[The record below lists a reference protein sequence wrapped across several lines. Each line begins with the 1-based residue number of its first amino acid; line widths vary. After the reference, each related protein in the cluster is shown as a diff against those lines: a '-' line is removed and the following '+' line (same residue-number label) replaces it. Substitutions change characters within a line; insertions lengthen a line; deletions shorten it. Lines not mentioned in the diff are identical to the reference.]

1 MRRALVLVLV
11 GIVGYGC
18 GDDGDGGS
26 DQAGGSAGTGAQ
38 SSGGAATGGSAGS
51 GGAGASGGSA
61 GASGGTGGA
70 TGGTGGATGGTG
82 GGACFDAKRLWFD
95 DFETGD
101 YSRWTSQSYDKGFN
115 GGLCHD
121 NGFSTTQAVSPTHS
135 HRSEITCAISQS
147 HRGYGGLQFSGDS
160 VVKAYTNTGTG
171 IDAPHGVVNTYYSR
185 LEVAYPFQNGKWFS
199 FWTVNNDCGWKDQVI
214 TLGLEDTTNRLTP
227 AHIKSTGGTVE
238 RPGLPQREVGA
249 NHHLHQLPHRRDGR
263 LAGRREGVRRQVHP
277 ARQGHLPVALG
288 RVRQQRQ
295 RRTGALRRRQQHLE
309 VEPALDQLRRRA
321 VLRRD
326 AEGLQPAVT
335 RAPNRAN
342 QRP

>member
-11 GIVGYGC
+11 GLVGYGC

-61 GASGGTGGA
+61 GASGGSAGASGGTGGA

-82 GGACFDAKRLWFD
+82 GAACFDAKRLWFD

-171 IDAPHGVVNTYYSR
+171 IDAPHGVVNTYHSR

-227 AHIKSTGGTVE
+227 AHIKSTGGTVTFAPNAPAFPKGKWARTTIYINYHTGVMVAWQDGVKVFDAKFT
-238 RPGLPQREVGA
+238 RPDKDICQWHWGA
-249 NHHLHQLPHRRDGR
+249 YASKDND
-263 LAGRREGVRRQVHP
+263 
-277 ARQGHLPVALG
+277 AL
-288 RVRQQRQ
+288 VLYEDDNSIWKLNQPW
-295 RRTGALRRRQQHLE
+295 TNFD
-309 VEPALDQLRRRA
+309 VEPYF
-321 VLRRD
+321 
-326 AEGLQPAVT
+326 GVT
-335 RAPNRAN
+335 QKVCNP
-342 QRP
+342 P